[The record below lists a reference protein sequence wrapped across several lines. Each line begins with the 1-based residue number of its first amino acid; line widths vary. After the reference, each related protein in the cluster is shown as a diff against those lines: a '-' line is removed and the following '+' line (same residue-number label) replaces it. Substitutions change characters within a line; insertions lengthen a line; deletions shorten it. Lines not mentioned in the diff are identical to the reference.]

1 MISAYFLKFLTFLWL
16 LLPPT
21 PACTEL
27 VGSGYGLTFLSS
39 TKMEAQPLPRFLQ
52 KTHTTKHSESV
63 DSVGDIEGQ
72 GEIYTVETPTTSMW
86 LLNNP
91 VRTKQKPLATGLEDV
106 LFISCFALNIL
117 PDPFPFL
124 LPPLC
129 LLTLPSSHTQLQAL
143 LSIMHSYSVLSSPKP
158 PDWLLTLAGAELNK
172 RTFHPNL
179 IHSSYQAVVLVDS

>member
-1 MISAYFLKFLTFLWL
+1 MAASASNSCVHRTSWFRIRSHLSVFDQDGSPASSSVSTENPHYKALWKCRL
-16 LLPPT
+16 CRRYRRARRDLH
-21 PACTEL
+21 CWNSNNFH
-27 VGSGYGLTFLSS
+27 V
-39 TKMEAQPLPRFLQ
+39 
-52 KTHTTKHSESV
+52 
-63 DSVGDIEGQ
+63 
-72 GEIYTVETPTTSMW
+72 TV
-86 LLNNP
+86 NNP

-143 LSIMHSYSVLSSPKP
+143 LSIMHSYSVRSSPKP